1 MPDNIA
7 NGIVFRGLISSGPP
21 PYFFQLTKP
30 ATMSAE
36 KYYYEG
42 IEDAEIV
49 IEDVTAGIKD
59 TLQLLFLKKKK
70 ALLMWNCIITITE
83 LRKWNMSH

>member
-1 MPDNIA
+1 MELSFEDLSQ
-7 NGIVFRGLISSGPP
+7 VVPP
-21 PYFFQLTKP
+21 SLLFQLTKP

-59 TLQLLFLKKKK
+59 TLQLL
-70 ALLMWNCIITITE
+70 IPQEEEGSSYVE
-83 LRKWNMSH
+83 LHYYNYRTQKWNMSH